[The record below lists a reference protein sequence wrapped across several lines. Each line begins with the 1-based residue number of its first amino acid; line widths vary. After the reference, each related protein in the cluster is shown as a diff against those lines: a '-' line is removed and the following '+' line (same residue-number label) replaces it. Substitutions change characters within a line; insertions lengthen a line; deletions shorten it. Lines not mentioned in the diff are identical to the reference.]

1 MKRINTDKGFIV
13 YRASA
18 EEVARL
24 GGYGV
29 CDHCN
34 EFALSGYLIPVLN
47 HYLCEKCFDEWIK
60 ESTYYPED
68 VEIENRTAEYY
79 ENLIPVEKYVIKVK
93 FFKNG
98 EPSGREYT
106 YFSYEDVH
114 VGDEV
119 VIRKD
124 DEGTTNGIVTAIDVP
139 YSEIAQ
145 YANKAKAIW
154 SKVPVKVLAEEA

>member
-1 MKRINTDKGFIV
+1 MKRINTEKGFIV
-13 YRASA
+13 YRALA
-18 EEVARL
+18 EETARL
-24 GGYGV
+24 GGCGV

-60 ESTYYPED
+60 RSTYYPED
-68 VEIENRTAEYY
+68 VEIEKGAAKCY
-79 ENLIPVEKYVIKVK
+79 ENLIPVEKYIIKVK
-93 FFKNG
+93 FLKNG

-119 VIRKD
+119 IIRRD
-124 DEGTTNGIVTAIDVP
+124 STGTTNGIVTAIDVP
-139 YSEIAQ
+139 YSEIAKF
-145 YANKAKAIW
+145 ASKAKAIW
-154 SKVPVKVLAEEA
+154 SKVTEKAIAD